1 LDRWRDLY
9 KGILVEVRYVELTQ
23 GLGEIHDEY
32 PFIHCEVLYGA
43 RVFKPEAGTKISKKE
58 S

>member
-1 LDRWRDLY
+1 MY

-43 RVFKPEAGTKISKKE
+43 RIFKPEQGTKISKNE
-58 S
+58 